1 MSLAHCS
8 LVILEKREGGREGG
22 RSPFFEEGL
31 TRCGCCSLVSE
42 KAVHDSADLASA
54 VACHIF
60 TFPLF
65 SGHHAFSFLSCES
78 FLLFIF
84 QGISD

>member
-1 MSLAHCS
+1 MSLVHCS
-8 LVILEKREGGREGG
+8 LAIGGGAREGRG

-42 KAVHDSADLASA
+42 KAVDDSADLASA

-65 SGHHAFSFLSCES
+65 SGHLA
-78 FLLFIF
+78 
-84 QGISD
+84 